1 MSRDK
6 FIVAGITLAIVL
18 AVWGFGGV
26 RGGSDGWKSQP
37 VYGGPALAPVNVGE
51 FRGFSLEL
59 HGPDQPYDTYVD
71 EIAQTGANSIC
82 MVIPGLQENAES
94 TFIAIDARKVPSD
107 ARLKELIA
115 LAHKK
120 KLRVLLMP
128 IVLLEK
134 PKSGEW
140 RGVINPGEGAKW
152 PDWWQ
157 NYEDYIVH
165 YAKIAQETN
174 TEVFMVGSELI
185 STEEKEK
192 EWRRVIRAA
201 RSVYRG
207 LLSYSANWD
216 HYKAVK
222 YWDDL
227 DMIGMTTYYDL
238 TKGDKPTLDRLA
250 QGWEPIKKEIL
261 DWRAKT
267 VPAKPLLFT
276 EVGWPN
282 QVTCAEFPWDYYR
295 SPDKPDMEAQ
305 ANCFEAFF
313 RTWID
318 DKNVA
323 GMLVWEW
330 RNYPGQKIGPDD
342 TSYVPCG
349 KTSMD
354 VIRKYFQ
361 SKSAWDQSAQPP
373 GATLPSP
380 VPLPPEK
387 DDTRPQPATSGPE
400 KSATPEPPAGDEMND
415 E

>member
-6 FIVAGITLAIVL
+6 FIVAGLTLAVVL
-18 AVWGFGGV
+18 AVWGLGNV
-26 RGGSDGWKSQP
+26 RGGAQAWKSQP

-59 HGPDQPYDTYVD
+59 HGGDPNHPFDTYID

-82 MVIPGLQENAES
+82 MVIPGLQENAGS
-94 TFIAIDARKVPSD
+94 TYIAIDARKVPSD

-115 LAHKK
+115 FAHKK

-134 PKSGEW
+134 PRTGEW
-140 RGVINPGEGAKW
+140 RGVINPGDGTKW

-201 RSVYRG
+201 RGVYRG

-227 DMIGMTTYYDL
+227 DMVGMTTYYDL
-238 TKGDKPTLDRLA
+238 TGKDKPTLERLA

-267 VPAKPLLFT
+267 VPTKPLLFT

-282 QVTCAEFPWDYYR
+282 QITCAEFPWDYYR

-349 KTSMD
+349 KTAMD

-361 SKSAWDQSAQPP
+361 AKSAWDKSAQAP
-373 GATLPSP
+373 GATLPAP
-380 VPLPPEK
+380 VALPPEK
-387 DDTRPQPATSGPE
+387 PDTNPQPATSAPE
-400 KSATPEPPAGDEMND
+400 APSGDEMND
-415 E
+415 D